1 MLLLRCMSPL
11 LAHRVVSC
19 ARNNQSLLGPRGHRP
34 KAYGDLARSQLA
46 SGNLSAEPSSKG
58 FVVVADEK
66 STSPSWKAVKAA
78 LQSFDRAGLLG
89 LVQDLYGVDKVNK
102 AFLHA
107 RLGLGSGQLAP
118 YKAIISRWICPDLVK
133 SQSVSISK
141 AKKAIADYQKA
152 IGEPAGL
159 AELSIFYCEEAFS
172 LLESCAFED
181 ERYFAAL
188 IRMYD
193 QAVKRVLELPVAE
206 RHAYVQRLGNLRS
219 RARPIGWAIEDELN
233 GVWYEAGLDEY

>member
-1 MLLLRCMSPL
+1 MKI
-11 LAHRVVSC
+11 RVNYPE
-19 ARNNQSLLGPRGHRP
+19 AEYGIGHVYRQ
-34 KAYGDLARSQLA
+34 KDEIDLAESQ
-46 SGNLSAEPSSKG
+46 
-58 FVVVADEK
+58 F
-66 STSPSWKAVKAA
+66 
-78 LQSFDRAGLLG
+78 
-89 LVQDLYGVDKVNK
+89 DKVIQVRPRFGDAYMSRADVRTERHQFAK
-102 AFLHA
+102 AL
-107 RLGLGSGQLAP
+107 
-118 YKAIISRWICPDLVK
+118 
-133 SQSVSISK
+133 
-141 AKKAIADYQKA
+141 ADYQKA

-206 RHAYVQRLGNLRS
+206 RHVYVQRLGNLRS